1 MCGSRPLASAFY
13 FYCSDAVFCAVS
25 YVLIPVNAKISILCR
40 YSTTV
45 FFSILSE
52 LEMAIDA
59 PEVPATVNKKH
70 LDILKDIPEGWILR

>member
-1 MCGSRPLASAFY
+1 MYSI
-13 FYCSDAVFCAVS
+13 VFS
-25 YVLIPVNAKISILCR
+25 
-40 YSTTV
+40 
-45 FFSILSE
+45 SILSE